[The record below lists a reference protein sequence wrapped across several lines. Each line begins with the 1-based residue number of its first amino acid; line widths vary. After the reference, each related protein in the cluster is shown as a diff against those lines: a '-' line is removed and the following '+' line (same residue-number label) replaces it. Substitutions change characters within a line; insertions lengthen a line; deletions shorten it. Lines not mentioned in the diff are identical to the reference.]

1 MFVLG
6 VDDDDVNEYTLSCA
20 YKVTSS
26 STCDD
31 PTTIKDVVGSIE
43 AQTEAAKRFAERSLD
58 SALKRLTFIRSHK
71 KDGALWSVIGNSE
84 DIDVNFSNKTL
95 DQLTNLSPKFS
106 VNPLQK
112 ILPEDWALW
121 SEGSV
126 SFGKIGETGL
136 SSAQD
141 ISALGITIGTD

>member
-1 MFVLG
+1 M
-6 VDDDDVNEYTLSCA
+6 
-20 YKVTSS
+20 K
-26 STCDD
+26 
-31 PTTIKDVVGSIE
+31 IE
-43 AQTEAAKRFAERSLD
+43 E
-58 SALKRLTFIRSHK
+58 LK
-71 KDGALWSVIGNSE
+71 
-84 DIDVNFSNKTL
+84 NKTL

-106 VNPLQK
+106 VHPLQK

-141 ISALGITIGTD
+141 IRALGITIGTDKKIDSRRIK